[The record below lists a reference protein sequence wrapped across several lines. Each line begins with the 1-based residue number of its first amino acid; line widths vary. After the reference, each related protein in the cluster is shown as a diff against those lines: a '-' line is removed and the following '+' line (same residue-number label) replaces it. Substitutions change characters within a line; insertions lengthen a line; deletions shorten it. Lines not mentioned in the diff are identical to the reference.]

1 MYNMLLYKLLFL
13 VYIQETTDSW
23 GPKKCLCCL
32 KFCTFC
38 TEPLNRNILQSA
50 RKLHSAIQTAQPIR
64 MQSFKNTQYAVV
76 NGAIIKSLAQPGER
90 QRHEY
95 CVKMLTTNMQQRIFA
110 AVNSQY
116 YSSVTHKYIHIS
128 WLRRT
133 LLALTKGSRNK
144 PKV

>member
-1 MYNMLLYKLLFL
+1 MLFKVLY
-13 VYIQETTDSW
+13 
-23 GPKKCLCCL
+23 
-32 KFCTFC
+32 
-38 TEPLNRNILQSA
+38 ILHRALEQKYPV

-76 NGAIIKSLAQPGER
+76 NGALIKSLAQPGER

-128 WLRRT
+128 
-133 LLALTKGSRNK
+133 
-144 PKV
+144 